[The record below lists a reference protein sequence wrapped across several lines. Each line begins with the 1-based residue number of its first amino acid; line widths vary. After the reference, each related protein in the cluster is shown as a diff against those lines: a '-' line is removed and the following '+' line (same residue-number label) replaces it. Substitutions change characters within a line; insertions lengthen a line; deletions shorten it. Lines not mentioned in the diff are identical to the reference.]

1 MTEPDNTRHYPTTSL
16 SDRQRVAI
24 ATLVAAGTQT
34 DAAHA
39 AGVTRQTVNDW
50 VNHHIGFIT
59 ELNKRRHEQSQ
70 ISARRLQQ
78 TVSAAI
84 DTISAQ
90 ITQGD
95 IAAAFQLLK
104 LVGVSHLIPLMA
116 SGPRTPL
123 SVENQLT
130 SDAYNEMITC
140 TTQPEVAQF
149 LVQDLSDAV
158 SDSNFSQQNKDSVHG
173 V

>member
-1 MTEPDNTRHYPTTSL
+1 MTEPDNTRRNPTTSL
-16 SDRQRVAI
+16 TDRQRVAI
-24 ATLVAAGTQT
+24 ATLLAAGTQT

-39 AGVTRQTVNDW
+39 AGVTRQTINDW

-70 ISARRLQQ
+70 TSARRLQQ

-95 IAAAFQLLK
+95 ITAAFQLLK

-123 SVENQLT
+123 SVENQLA

-158 SDSNFSQQNKDSVHG
+158 SDSNDPRRE
-173 V
+173 

>member
-1 MTEPDNTRHYPTTSL
+1 MTEPDNTRRNPTTSL

-70 ISARRLQQ
+70 TSARRLQQ

-130 SDAYNEMITC
+130 CDAYNEMITC

-158 SDSNFSQQNKDSVHG
+158 SDSNDERRE
-173 V
+173 